1 MEKRVF
7 YSSVCKGDEILIQR
21 KEGYIVTF
29 QDGQGEIE
37 VCFEPINGCE
47 EKWRIIE
54 RSTGMLVS
62 ECRIGTL
69 DSVKELVRE
78 QFLWNL
84 RIMLN
89 AFDIQPRLR
98 EYKKAFAD
106 KVEQASAEDPPPA

>member
-62 ECRIGTL
+62 ECRIGTF
-69 DSVKELVRE
+69 DSVKELV
-78 QFLWNL
+78 
-84 RIMLN
+84 
-89 AFDIQPRLR
+89 DILPEKRQR
-98 EYKKAFAD
+98 KKEDNHD
-106 KVEQASAEDPPPA
+106 KQER